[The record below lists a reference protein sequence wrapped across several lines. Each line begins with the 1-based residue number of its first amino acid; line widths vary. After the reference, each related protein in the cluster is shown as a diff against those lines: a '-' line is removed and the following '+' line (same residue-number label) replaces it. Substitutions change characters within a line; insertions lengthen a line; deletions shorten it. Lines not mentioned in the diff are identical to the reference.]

1 MKKLMK
7 KVVVLAMALLVLTPA
22 LAFSTLPVLAADNNT
37 VTGWD
42 TSGAGGDETNV
53 GGAIGLGNTDP
64 RAIAAQIIN
73 VILGFLGIIAVVII
87 LLGGFKW
94 MTAGGNEDK
103 VGEAKK
109 LITAG
114 IIGLVIILASWGIAT
129 FVING
134 LLSATG
140 TPGAPGV

>member
-7 KVVVLAMALLVLTPA
+7 KAIVLAMALFILTPVLAFSLPA
-22 LAFSTLPVLAADNNT
+22 LAEP

-42 TSGAGGDETNV
+42 TTTAAKGTYEKVNDE
-53 GGAIGLGNTDP
+53 IRLGNEDP
-64 RAIAAQIIN
+64 RVIVASVIN

-94 MTAGGNEDK
+94 MTAGGSEDK
-103 VGEAKK
+103 IGEAKK

-114 IIGLVIILASWGIAT
+114 VIGLVIILASWGIAT
-129 FVING
+129 FVITG
-134 LLSATG
+134 LISATS
-140 TPGAPGV
+140 TP